1 MRIWTRVLTL
11 LVLAFVVGAVHAQEL
26 VTKTFPVY
34 GMGIY
39 SRLSPDGR
47 YLATYEDGILQN
59 NEVFPELLSIR
70 IYDISNGQEVAL
82 LDGETDYAADVAFS
96 PDGTQ
101 LAALY
106 PTGWVHI
113 WSVADGE
120 TVKRMPVAPNAL
132 RMLWLADGE
141 TLAIAAGLLPQVQ
154 LWNVET
160 GAMTA
165 LLTERYDTMAE
176 QRAALSAGPVD
187 GLAGFT
193 ASADG
198 NRFAVATHYGR
209 IYLWTRDGEQTFLY
223 DSEEEVPTLP
233 IRDLT
238 FTPDGQTL
246 VALNNRADKLLLL
259 DVETAQVREIE
270 SPADLVVGLA
280 VSRDGT
286 QAAWLAV
293 TERDVS
299 LLVADI
305 ATGEASSYVL
315 NNEDDAG
322 RLTPMVR
329 LNFTGEDAQ
338 LVLTG
343 QFDLTNDFESY
354 LATLITLPE

>member
-1 MRIWTRVLTL
+1 MRLWTRAVTL
-11 LVLAFVVGAVHAQEL
+11 LVLVFVVGAVQAQDL

-47 YLATYEDGILQN
+47 FLATYEDGILQN

-82 LDGETDYAADVAFS
+82 LDGEPDYAVDVAFS

-101 LAALY
+101 IAALY

-113 WSVADGE
+113 WSVADGA
-120 TVKRMPVAPNAL
+120 TVKRIPVAPNAL

-141 TLAIAAGLLPQVQ
+141 TLAIAAGLLPQIQ
-154 LWNVET
+154 LWNVES

-165 LLTERYDTMAE
+165 LLTERYETMHE
-176 QRAALSAGPVD
+176 QREVLGAGPVD
-187 GLAGFT
+187 GLAAFT
-193 ASADG
+193 ASEDG
-198 NRFAVATHYGR
+198 NLFAVATHYGR
-209 IYLWTRDGEQTFLY
+209 IFLWTRDGERTFFY

-233 IRDLT
+233 IRDLR

-246 VALNNRADKLLLL
+246 VALNSRTQTLLLM
-259 DVETAQVREIE
+259 DVETARVREIE
-270 SPADLVVGLA
+270 YPADRVVGLGI
-280 VSRDGT
+280 SRDGA
-286 QAAWLAV
+286 QLAWLAV
-293 TERDVS
+293 TERAVS
-299 LLVADI
+299 LLVTDT
-305 ATGEASSYVL
+305 ATGETTSYAL

-329 LNFTGEDAQ
+329 LNFTAEDGQ

-343 QFDLTNDFESY
+343 QFDLTNDFERY